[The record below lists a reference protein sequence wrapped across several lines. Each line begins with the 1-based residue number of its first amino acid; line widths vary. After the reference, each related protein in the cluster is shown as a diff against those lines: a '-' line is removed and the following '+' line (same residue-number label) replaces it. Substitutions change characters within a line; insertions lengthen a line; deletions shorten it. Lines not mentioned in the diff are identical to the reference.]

1 MYDDLFTRIIAA
13 SRNNSLTFFVGAG
26 VSKLSGVPS
35 WAELI
40 NDINTVLGQKPQKNY
55 SFDDNLRI
63 AQMLYYHLNQDEDA
77 YYSFIEKRLTSTPVE
92 PNEVHEEL
100 LKYNPSSIITT
111 NFDDLLEDAA
121 SLYCQFY
128 RSISCDSEVPQID
141 GDRFILKVH
150 GDLRHRNIVFKEEDY
165 LNYSENFK
173 LIETILKAIFSTNTV
188 VFIGYSLNDYNIKLI
203 LNWAKTLLK
212 GEFNQPI
219 FIYTGSEKLSLEELS
234 YQESKGLHVVEYYK
248 ACDYSSD
255 YLTRYL
261 SILKAIRRSADYSYE
276 GKTAEEAFSV
286 TYNLLE
292 PLDRLDALRI
302 SDVRAKLQNNVHI
315 NDEGTIISDPSKS
328 LAIKEFFRINKLS
341 AAEFK
346 SLPSQEQTK
355 YKLIKRV
362 FVKAR
367 IASTEGDFF
376 PTPFANAPIPLGD
389 SKCIEFNYKSMSTYV
404 SKDYKSLKKQYIKAY
419 YLVRLYKY
427 EESFLLFTDISRKAF
442 RSSDYMLFYLAEVN
456 RRNLYKIIE
465 NIGRIHRV
473 FNTKR
478 NEKLAP
484 WDDDN
489 LFEKMPISFQDQ
501 FSSIANLYSSDLLYQ
516 YSYYAFAE
524 GEKLQKA
531 LDSGTIEFGLT
542 SAAKVLS
549 MIYQYL
555 HFFLGNHLVMDVF
568 TEYKS
573 TTKRMM
579 ELLLRKYSYQDSLIL
594 HEQFFPSR
602 GERITFD
609 KVDFYCFLECFDSEE
624 LLRTLNKY
632 HIDTLEFTSSK
643 DVETIVRN
651 IVDYYMLA
659 TKHISDNIDL
669 IELQKLIK
677 TCLVLLRHIDISQEL
692 VEYLCEFILD
702 NDFREIRIDDKL
714 FFLHSQIFKRK
725 KASAKTKKII
735 EDKLMWYLDAKIKA
749 EKEGTVFEEYSATS
763 GVNFEKLV
771 HYISPDNKKYH
782 SRKLSLRVSTII
794 SENITPLFKQIVD
807 DYWAF
812 LSTYQRYQ
820 VVRWAK
826 RIIKSSFN
834 FDYLLLLVQCNARID
849 EEIILLLKQHLNST
863 IEQRHTPINTS
874 GAVKFYPVDDPYE
887 ELNQVGYWCLI
898 NVLPRVFS
906 EYLGLSDRF
915 DFYYLYQSFDFSKF
929 DPAWLLHLH
938 PRAIKAI
945 SKNKTVKDKIRKKIA
960 ILLSTQ
966 KLELNDEKRIRDILI
981 ENFC

>member
-1 MYDDLFTRIIAA
+1 MYDDLFARIIDA

-40 NDINTVLGQKPQKNY
+40 NDINTVLGRKPQKYY

-63 AQMLYYHLNQDEDA
+63 AQMLYYHLKEDKDA
-77 YYSFIEKRLTSTPVE
+77 YYSFIEKRLNSISFV
-92 PNEVHEEL
+92 PNEVHEQL
-100 LKYNPSSIITT
+100 FKYNPNSIITT

-121 SLYCQFY
+121 GLYCQFY
-128 RSISCDSEVPQID
+128 RSISCDNEVPQID

-150 GDLRHRNIVFKEEDY
+150 GDLRHKNIVFKEEDY
-165 LNYSENFK
+165 LNYTENFK

-212 GEFNQPI
+212 DEFNKPI
-219 FIYTGSEKLSLEELS
+219 FIYTGSENLSLEELL

-248 ACDYSSD
+248 ECGYSTD

-276 GKTAEEAFSV
+276 GKTEEEAFSV
-286 TYNLLE
+286 TYSLLE
-292 PLDRLDALRI
+292 PLDHLEALRF
-302 SDVRAKLQNNVHI
+302 SDIRAKLKDNVHI
-315 NDEGTIISDPSKS
+315 NDDGTIISDPSKC

-341 AAEFK
+341 ASEFK

-362 FVKAR
+362 LVKAR
-367 IASTEGDFF
+367 IVSTEGDFL
-376 PTPFANAPIPLGD
+376 PAPFVNDSIQLGD
-389 SKCIEFNYKSMSTYV
+389 SKCIEFNYKAMSAYV

-419 YLVRLYKY
+419 YLAKLYKY

-442 RSSDYMLFYLAEVN
+442 RESDYMLFYLAEVN

-465 NIGRIHRV
+465 NIGTYYRV
-473 FNTKR
+473 YNTSR

-484 WDDDN
+484 WDEDS

-501 FSSIANLYSSDLLYQ
+501 FGSISNLYSSDLLYQ

-555 HFFLGNHLVMDVF
+555 HFFLGNHLVIDEF

-573 TTKRMM
+573 TTRRMI
-579 ELLLRKYSYQDSLIL
+579 ELLLKKYSYQDSLIL
-594 HEQFFPSR
+594 HKQPFPSS
-602 GERITFD
+602 GDRITFD
-609 KVDFYCFLECFDSEE
+609 RIDFYCFLECFDSKE
-624 LLRTLNKY
+624 LLRILNKY
-632 HIDTLEFTSSK
+632 HIDTLEFTNIK
-643 DVETIVRN
+643 DIETIVRN
-651 IVDYYMLA
+651 IVDYYMFA
-659 TKHISDNIDL
+659 TKRISDDIDL
-669 IELQKLIK
+669 LELQKLIK
-677 TCLVLLRHIDISQEL
+677 TCLALLRYIDISQAL
-692 VEYLCEFILD
+692 VDYLCEFVLN

-714 FFLHSQIFKRK
+714 YFLHSQISKRK
-725 KASAKTKKII
+725 KVSAKTKKII

-749 EKEGTVFEEYSATS
+749 EKDGTVFEEYSTTS

-771 HYISPDNKKYH
+771 HCISPGEKGYH
-782 SRKLSLRVSTII
+782 SHKLSIRVSTII
-794 SENITPLFKQIVD
+794 KENITVLFKQIVD
-807 DYWAF
+807 DYWAYI
-812 LSTYQRYQ
+812 STYQRYQ

-826 RIIKSSFN
+826 RTIKDSFS
-834 FDYLLLLVQCNARID
+834 FDFLLLLVQCNARID
-849 EEIILLLKQHLNST
+849 EEIIVLLKQHLNST
-863 IEQRHTPINTS
+863 IEQSNASKSKT
-874 GAVKFYPVDDPYE
+874 GAVKKYPADDPFE
-887 ELNQVGYWCLI
+887 ELNQVGYWCLL

-906 EYLGLSDRF
+906 EYLGMSDRF
-915 DFYYLYQSFDFSKF
+915 DFYYLYQSFDFDKF
-929 DPAWLLHLH
+929 DPAWLLQLH
-938 PRAIKAI
+938 SRTIKTI

-960 ILLSTQ
+960 IMLSTQ
-966 KLELNDEKRIRDILI
+966 KLEVNDERRIRDILI
-981 ENFC
+981 KNFC